1 MTKLDKDLI
10 GTFHSEGI
18 YPPTKTIKIEGE
30 IDADLASKTLANL
43 HLLDQVT
50 GEITILLSSEG
61 GCVTAGFKIYDAIKA
76 CKNYVRI
83 IAYGEVAS
91 MATIILQA
99 ADEGRRF
106 MALNSYLM
114 LHEGDTELEGKKKD
128 RKVWERLYEW
138 QEKNCMDI
146 YWNKVKEKKP
156 RAKRF
161 VFESK
166 VNESDWILFPKE
178 AIQQGLADEII
189 EKY

>member
-10 GTFHSEGI
+10 ESFHNEGI

-30 IDADLASKTLANL
+30 IDDDLASKTLANL

-50 GEITILLSSEG
+50 GEITILLSSNG

-91 MATIILQA
+91 MATVIFQA

-106 MALNSYLM
+106 MATNAYLM
-114 LHEGDTELEGKKKD
+114 LHEGDTEVEGKKRD
-128 RKVWERLYEW
+128 RKAWERLYEW
-138 QEKNCMDI
+138 QEKNCMNI
-146 YWNKVKEKKP
+146 YWEKVKEKKP
-156 RAKRF
+156 RAKRN
-161 VFESK
+161 VFENK
-166 VNESDWILFPKE
+166 VNDSDWILFPKE
-178 AIQQGLADEII
+178 AIEQGLADEII